1 MTPLNMAQRSST
13 TLRTCVKVLK
23 SMDGIGVGENF
34 LKMTKL
40 IGATLLI
47 SLDISLAISQ
57 I

>member
-1 MTPLNMAQRSST
+1 
-13 TLRTCVKVLK
+13 
-23 SMDGIGVGENF
+23 MDGIGVGERF
-34 LKMTKL
+34 LKIIKL